1 MDAILWAGRG
11 CLPLSSLMP
20 LQASQLLPTL
30 LLATACTRAPSL
42 THSLSPTLLPQN
54 THPRTLPALQS
65 CSQCETLTPCI
76 FEYIYL
82 ARPDSVLNNIP
93 VYNFQLGLGTRLAR
107 RIQ

>member
-1 MDAILWAGRG
+1 MRSCHSGLK
-11 CLPLSSLMP
+11 LPRSAP
-20 LQASQLLPTL
+20 LA
-30 LLATACTRAPSL
+30 APSPPQTLVL
-42 THSLSPTLLPQN
+42 TLHH
-54 THPRTLPALQS
+54 THPSL
-65 CSQCETLTPCI
+65 QCETLTPCI